1 MQNPYRIGFSITLA
15 IASVNCRII
24 KHQSSPR
31 RRAAADG
38 VAIAVSNR
46 REPGRNLSGKRGG
59 GDVAPLYKV
68 VRKRNRSWR
77 AFHSRRVRS
86 GGEFM
91 LSLIGQILFGLVIGV
106 IAKLL
111 MPGRDPGGIVLTAVI
126 GMVGALIGT
135 LIGRVLWGGPGYSAG
150 WITSILGAV
159 LLLWAYR
166 AIVAR
171 RAPAV

>member
-1 MQNPYRIGFSITLA
+1 
-15 IASVNCRII
+15 
-24 KHQSSPR
+24 
-31 RRAAADG
+31 
-38 VAIAVSNR
+38 
-46 REPGRNLSGKRGG
+46 
-59 GDVAPLYKV
+59 
-68 VRKRNRSWR
+68 
-77 AFHSRRVRS
+77 
-86 GGEFM
+86 M

-150 WITSILGAV
+150 WITSIIGAV

-171 RAPAV
+171 RVRTV